1 MHMGDPG
8 GGFIPEDDVVGKAWL
23 RVWPVS
29 RMGFMHRPDTFDSVQ
44 DR

>member
-8 GGFIPEDDVVGKAWL
+8 GGFIDKNEVVGKAWL
-23 RVWPVS
+23 RVWPIS
-29 RMGFMHRPDTFDSVQ
+29 RFGFMHHPDIFNAVQ